1 MINFFKRVF
10 GGNEPR
16 TEKPKPVFLTDE
28 ELKEKYYPLDF
39 SNVTIVDDMS
49 FFFNVDDRQIIRN
62 IRGLFNEENNS
73 LKPKKG
79 NRIIKVRS
87 HSSFNPSVLSEAKRV
102 VIYRGNRESYDYV
115 ILDTLY
121 E

>member
-10 GGNEPR
+10 GGNDTR
-16 TEKPKPVFLTDE
+16 TEKPKSLFLTDI
-28 ELKEKYYPLDF
+28 ELKEKYSPLDF

-49 FFFNVDDRQIIRN
+49 FFFNVEDRKIIRN
-62 IRGLFNEENNS
+62 IRELFNEENNVT
-73 LKPKKG
+73 KPKKG

-87 HSSFNPSVLSEAKRV
+87 HSSFDPAILSEAKHV
-102 VIYRGNRESYDYV
+102 VIYRGNRASYDYV